1 MAIKYNTPK
10 SVLPA
15 DWSYEK
21 DSRYHE
27 YWVDFKEKAL
37 QGQWAKVLNGKF
49 NSRFGEFTKDWTVD
63 DYRNWAESSG
73 LTESIKKGLPSDYS
87 LWTNL
92 LASDDIGGIQRV
104 IGALVMDKNGHF
116 TNAKYETSASDI
128 ASVVDGMR
136 SYNAQNELVS
146 NLKEK
151 GGTDEQIQ
159 AILDSRDGTTEGY
172 TALSDDIADLSG
184 DAWNSYIADNFAK
197 NNVLPDNTWGSGD
210 TAYTIDEATLA
221 TTNPTSTADSAQQ
234 AVDTSVLGKS
244 GLDDLRNT
252 PGFVEVNGKYYLNQL
267 DEDGK
272 PVLDE
277 NGTPVRQEFA
287 VDENNNQI
295 VYVGGDKSGD
305 RWSVPGTS
313 KADTVDQMGE
323 DERAAYES
331 IKGLTEE
338 YGKFGKATLAAIDAP
353 ENDFAGQINAQ
364 LNQFL
369 NGYTGTDGKPVKGFL
384 DYQSDLEGA
393 GQTLKTD
400 MQGLQRQYDQA
411 YASYEGELNPLRTQ
425 MGTITDMS
433 MDVAR
438 DANDQN
444 YYTRLKDTL
453 YADAQ
458 ESINR
463 SASGA
468 RDTLNQTYANAG
480 LDPSSPAFTTAMRDL
495 AQSRA
500 DSERSANRQA
510 ILDSYGLGSQMLT
523 SRSSALTGASNA
535 IGAEMGALDSL
546 YGVKLQGLNNRKDMI
561 GQIYNVD
568 KNNATVGMQ
577 GLNTVLDTG
586 LKGVSANQT
595 QFNKNIDLTNSIYS
609 NLINAQSG
617 IRNIAD
623 QEGRTAEGDL
633 IDFSNAGKSD
643 DFTYGSFELAL
654 QQAYPDGDIPD
665 SLQTLLEKY
674 NPNK

>member
-1 MAIKYNTPK
+1 MADASVYANYKGSKGIK
-10 SVLPA
+10 
-15 DWSYEK
+15 
-21 DSRYHE
+21 
-27 YWVDFKEKAL
+27 
-37 QGQWAKVLNGKF
+37 
-49 NSRFGEFTKDWTVD
+49 
-63 DYRNWAESSG
+63 SG
-73 LTESIKKGLPSDYS
+73 GVWQD
-87 LWTNL
+87 
-92 LASDDIGGIQRV
+92 
-104 IGALVMDKNGHF
+104 GAF
-116 TNAKYETSASDI
+116 TNEDWRPTWRRFNGLVRQAKPMY
-128 ASVVDGMR
+128 
-136 SYNAQNELVS
+136 S
-146 NLKEK
+146 NYF
-151 GGTDEQIQ
+151 
-159 AILDSRDGTTEGY
+159 S
-172 TALSDDIADLSG
+172 
-184 DAWNSYIADNFAK
+184 N
-197 NNVLPDNTWGSGD
+197 
-210 TAYTIDEATLA
+210 DEATAMKQMKAFIKANLTGLKRGPDNNYVDNIKNIDELYAILGQASHDLYNLSYKTQDGYDEPHSAFTEPLKRALGEFSNFLDLTNQLEAKGLNTKQINQFLSSNKVQGKDSSTLA
-221 TTNPTSTADSAQQ
+221 ELANNIDGFSTSEIANYGVQNDPDDPESYQMTDADVATGSAITPQEQADDAVETT
-234 AVDTSVLGKS
+234 VLGKS
-244 GLDDLRNT
+244 SLDDLRNT
-252 PGFVEVNGKYYLNQL
+252 PGFVEENGKYYLNQL
-267 DEDGK
+267 DEDGN
-272 PVLDE
+272 PVKDASG
-277 NGTPVRQEFA
+277 NPVRQEFA

-313 KADTVDQMGE
+313 KADTVDQMSE

-331 IKGLTEE
+331 IKGLSAE
-338 YGKFGKATLAAIDAP
+338 YEKFGRDTLAAIDAP

-400 MQGLQRQYDQA
+400 MQGLQQEYDQA
-411 YASYEGELNPLRTQ
+411 YASYEGELDPLRNQ

-480 LDPSSPAFTTAMRDL
+480 LDPSSPAFTAAMRDL

-523 SRSSALTGASNA
+523 NRSNALTGASNA
-535 IGAEMGALDSL
+535 IGAEMSALDSL

-586 LKGVSANQT
+586 LKGISANQT

-617 IRNIAD
+617 IRNLAD

-654 QQAYPDGDIPD
+654 QQAYPDGNIPD
-665 SLQTLLEKY
+665 SLKTLLEKY

>member
-1 MAIKYNTPK
+1 MAVKYNGNK
-10 SVLPA
+10 AVLSGMREDVVAPNDFWQDFTKFLTQADYYNTAFKGNYDSYFGGLTA
-15 DWSYEK
+15 DWDAQDYQNFFNANGITDAVQGNSN
-21 DSRYHE
+21 
-27 YWVDFKEKAL
+27 VDISKITDLNKLKAIMGSMVID
-37 QGQWAKVLNGKF
+37 Q
-49 NSRFGEFTKDWTVD
+49 
-63 DYRNWAESSG
+63 
-73 LTESIKKGLPSDYS
+73 KGHFSNNKYKLPSTEINKLKEGIKAYNAHNQ
-87 LWTNL
+87 LVTNL
-92 LASDDIGGIQRV
+92 R
-104 IGALVMDKNGHF
+104 N
-116 TNAKYETSASDI
+116 
-128 ASVVDGMR
+128 
-136 SYNAQNELVS
+136 
-146 NLKEK
+146 K

-159 AILDSRDGTTEGY
+159 AILDSRDGSADSYTTLY
-172 TALSDDIADLSG
+172 DDVADLSG

-197 NNVLPDNTWGSGD
+197 NNVLPDNTWGSGT
-210 TAYTIDEATLA
+210 TAYTIDNATLA
-221 TTNPTSTADSAQQ
+221 VANPTSTADSAQQ

-244 GLDDLRNT
+244 SLDDLRNT
-252 PGFVEVNGKYYLNQL
+252 PGFVEENGKYYLNQL
-267 DEDGK
+267 DEDGN
-272 PVLDE
+272 PVKDASG
-277 NGTPVRQEFA
+277 NPVRQEFA
-287 VDENNNQI
+287 VDKDNNQI

-338 YGKFGKATLAAIDAP
+338 YGKFGRDTLAAIDAP

-400 MQGLQRQYDQA
+400 MQGLQKEYDQA
-411 YASYEGELNPLRTQ
+411 YASYEGELDPLRTQ

-480 LDPSSPAFTTAMRDL
+480 LDPSSPAFTAAMRDL
-495 AQSRA
+495 AKSRA

-523 SRSSALTGASNA
+523 NRSNALTGASNA

-568 KNNATVGMQ
+568 RNNATVGMQ
-577 GLNTVLDTG
+577 GLNTLLDTG
-586 LKGVSANQT
+586 LKGISANQT

-617 IRNIAD
+617 IRNLAD

-654 QQAYPDGDIPD
+654 QQAYPDGNIPD
-665 SLQTLLEKY
+665 SLKALLDKY

>member
-1 MAIKYNTPK
+1 MAVKYNGNK
-10 SVLPA
+10 AVLSGMREDVVAPNDFWQDFTKFLTQADYYNTAFKGNYDSYFGGLTA
-15 DWSYEK
+15 DWDAQDYQNFFNANGITDAVQGNSN
-21 DSRYHE
+21 
-27 YWVDFKEKAL
+27 VDISKITDLNKLKAIMGSMVIDQKGHFSNNKYKLPGTEINKLKEGIKAYNAHNQL
-37 QGQWAKVLNGKF
+37 V
-49 NSRFGEFTKDWTVD
+49 
-63 DYRNWAESSG
+63 
-73 LTESIKKGLPSDYS
+73 
-87 LWTNL
+87 TNL
-92 LASDDIGGIQRV
+92 R
-104 IGALVMDKNGHF
+104 N
-116 TNAKYETSASDI
+116 
-128 ASVVDGMR
+128 
-136 SYNAQNELVS
+136 
-146 NLKEK
+146 K

-159 AILDSRDGTTEGY
+159 AILDSRDGSADSY
-172 TALSDDIADLSG
+172 TNLLDDVADLSG

-197 NNVLPDNTWGSGD
+197 NNVLPDNTWGSGT
-210 TAYTIDEATLA
+210 TAYTIDDATLA

-252 PGFVEVNGKYYLNQL
+252 PGFVEENGKYYLNQL
-267 DEDGK
+267 DEDGN
-272 PVLDE
+272 PVKDASG
-277 NGTPVRQEFA
+277 NPVRQEFA

-338 YGKFGKATLAAIDAP
+338 YGQFGKDTLAAIDAP

-400 MQGLQRQYDQA
+400 MQGLQGMYDQA
-411 YASYEGELNPLRTQ
+411 YASYEGELDPLRNQ

-480 LDPSSPAFTTAMRDL
+480 LDPSSPAFTAAMRDL

-523 SRSSALTGASNA
+523 NRSNALTGASNA

-568 KNNATVGMQ
+568 QNNATVGMQ

-586 LKGVSANQT
+586 LKGISANQT

-617 IRNIAD
+617 IRNLAD

>member
-1 MAIKYNTPK
+1 MAIKYNGNK
-10 SVLPA
+10 AVLSGMREDVQKP
-15 DWSYEK
+15 DDFWS
-21 DSRYHE
+21 
-27 YWVDFKEKAL
+27 DF
-37 QGQWAKVLNGKF
+37 NKF
-49 NSRFGEFTKDWTVD
+49 LGSNNFYQQEFLGNYNSQF
-63 DYRNWAESSG
+63 SG
-73 LTESIKKGLPSDYS
+73 LTEGWGAQDFIDFFEANGVLQAINDRGSTRISATTDLNKLKAIMGSMVIDQLGHFDSNKYQLGSGEIAKLKEGIKAYNAHNQLV
-87 LWTNL
+87 TNL
-92 LASDDIGGIQRV
+92 RQ
-104 IGALVMDKNGHF
+104 
-116 TNAKYETSASDI
+116 
-128 ASVVDGMR
+128 
-136 SYNAQNELVS
+136 
-146 NLKEK
+146 K

-159 AILDSRDGTTEGY
+159 AILDSRDGSADGY
-172 TALSDDIADLSG
+172 TTLYDDVADLSG
-184 DAWNSYIADNFAK
+184 DAFNSYIADNFAK
-197 NNVLPDNTWGSGD
+197 NNVLPDNTWGSGT
-210 TAYTIDEATLA
+210 TAYTIDDATLA
-221 TTNPTSTADSAQQ
+221 VANPTSTADSAQQ

-244 GLDDLRNT
+244 SLDDLRNT
-252 PGFVEVNGKYYLNQL
+252 PGFVEENGKYYLNQL

-277 NGTPVRQEFA
+277 DGNPVRQEFA

-338 YGKFGKATLAAIDAP
+338 YEKFGKDTLAAIDAP

-369 NGYTGTDGKPVKGFL
+369 TGYTGTDGKPVKGFL

-400 MQGLQRQYDQA
+400 MQGLQRKYDQA

-425 MGTITDMS
+425 MGTITGMS

-480 LDPSSPAFTTAMRDL
+480 LDPSSPAFTAAMRDL

-510 ILDSYGLGSQMLT
+510 ILDSYGLGNQMLT
-523 SRSSALTGASNA
+523 SRSNALTGASNA

-586 LKGVSANQT
+586 LKGISANQT

-617 IRNIAD
+617 IRNLAD

-665 SLQTLLEKY
+665 SLQTLLDKY

>member
-1 MAIKYNTPK
+1 MAVKYNGNK
-10 SVLPA
+10 EVLCGMREDVVAPNDFWQDFTKFLTQADYYNTAFKGNYDSYFGGITA
-15 DWSYEK
+15 DWDVQDYQNFFNANGITDAVQGNSN
-21 DSRYHE
+21 
-27 YWVDFKEKAL
+27 VDISKITDLNKLKAIMGSMVID
-37 QGQWAKVLNGKF
+37 Q
-49 NSRFGEFTKDWTVD
+49 
-63 DYRNWAESSG
+63 
-73 LTESIKKGLPSDYS
+73 KGHFSNNKYKLPSTEINKLKEGIKAYNAHNQ
-87 LWTNL
+87 LVTNL
-92 LASDDIGGIQRV
+92 R
-104 IGALVMDKNGHF
+104 N
-116 TNAKYETSASDI
+116 
-128 ASVVDGMR
+128 
-136 SYNAQNELVS
+136 
-146 NLKEK
+146 K

-159 AILDSRDGTTEGY
+159 AILDSRDGSADSYTTLY
-172 TALSDDIADLSG
+172 DDVADLSG

-197 NNVLPDNTWGSGD
+197 NNVLPDNTWGSGT
-210 TAYTIDEATLA
+210 TAYTIDNATLA
-221 TTNPTSTADSAQQ
+221 VANPTSTADSAQQ

-244 GLDDLRNT
+244 SLDDLRNT
-252 PGFVEVNGKYYLNQL
+252 PGFVEENGKYYLNQL
-267 DEDGK
+267 DEDGN
-272 PVLDE
+272 PVKDASG
-277 NGTPVRQEFA
+277 NPVRQEFA
-287 VDENNNQI
+287 VDKDNNQI

-338 YGKFGKATLAAIDAP
+338 YGKFGRDTLAAIDAP

-400 MQGLQRQYDQA
+400 MQGLQKEYDQA
-411 YASYEGELNPLRTQ
+411 YASYEGELDPLRTQ

-480 LDPSSPAFTTAMRDL
+480 LDPSSPAFTAAMRDL
-495 AQSRA
+495 AKSRA

-523 SRSSALTGASNA
+523 NRSNALTGASNA

-568 KNNATVGMQ
+568 RNNATVGMQ
-577 GLNTVLDTG
+577 GLNTLLDTG
-586 LKGVSANQT
+586 LKGISANQT

-617 IRNIAD
+617 IRNLAD

-654 QQAYPDGDIPD
+654 QQAYPDGNIPD
-665 SLQTLLEKY
+665 SLKALLDKY

>member
-1 MAIKYNTPK
+1 MADASVYANYKGSKGIK
-10 SVLPA
+10 
-15 DWSYEK
+15 
-21 DSRYHE
+21 
-27 YWVDFKEKAL
+27 
-37 QGQWAKVLNGKF
+37 
-49 NSRFGEFTKDWTVD
+49 
-63 DYRNWAESSG
+63 SG
-73 LTESIKKGLPSDYS
+73 GVWQD
-87 LWTNL
+87 
-92 LASDDIGGIQRV
+92 
-104 IGALVMDKNGHF
+104 GAF
-116 TNAKYETSASDI
+116 TNEDWRPTWRRFNGLVRQAKPMY
-128 ASVVDGMR
+128 
-136 SYNAQNELVS
+136 S
-146 NLKEK
+146 NYF
-151 GGTDEQIQ
+151 
-159 AILDSRDGTTEGY
+159 S
-172 TALSDDIADLSG
+172 
-184 DAWNSYIADNFAK
+184 N
-197 NNVLPDNTWGSGD
+197 
-210 TAYTIDEATLA
+210 DEATAMKQMKAFIKANLTGLKRGPDNNYVDNIKNIDELYAILGQASHDLYNLSYKTQDGYDEPHPAFTEPLKRALGEFSNFLDLTNQLEAKGLNTKQINQFLSSNKVQGKDSSTLA
-221 TTNPTSTADSAQQ
+221 ELANNIDGFSTSEIANYGVQNDPDDPESYQMTDADVATGSAITPQEQADDAVETT
-234 AVDTSVLGKS
+234 VLGKS
-244 GLDDLRNT
+244 SLDDLRNT
-252 PGFVEVNGKYYLNQL
+252 PGFVEENGKYYLNQL
-267 DEDGK
+267 DEDGN
-272 PVLDE
+272 PVKDASG
-277 NGTPVRQEFA
+277 NPVRQEFA

-313 KADTVDQMGE
+313 KADTVDQMSE

-331 IKGLTEE
+331 IKGLSAE
-338 YGKFGKATLAAIDAP
+338 YEKFGRDTLAAIDAP

-400 MQGLQRQYDQA
+400 MQGLQQEYDQA
-411 YASYEGELNPLRTQ
+411 YASYEGELDPLRNQ

-480 LDPSSPAFTTAMRDL
+480 LDPSSPAFTAAMRDL

-523 SRSSALTGASNA
+523 NRSNALTGASNA
-535 IGAEMGALDSL
+535 IGAEMSALDSL

-586 LKGVSANQT
+586 LKGISANQT

-617 IRNIAD
+617 IRNLAD

-654 QQAYPDGDIPD
+654 QQAYPDGNIPD
-665 SLQTLLEKY
+665 SLKTLLEKY

>member
-1 MAIKYNTPK
+1 MAIKYNGNK
-10 SVLPA
+10 AVLSGMREDVQKP
-15 DWSYEK
+15 DDFWS
-21 DSRYHE
+21 
-27 YWVDFKEKAL
+27 DF
-37 QGQWAKVLNGKF
+37 NKF
-49 NSRFGEFTKDWTVD
+49 LSSNNFYQQEFLGNYNSQF
-63 DYRNWAESSG
+63 SG
-73 LTESIKKGLPSDYS
+73 LTEGWEAQDFIDFFEANGVLQAINDRGSTQISATTDLNKLKAIMGSMVIDQLGHFSNNKYKLPGTEINKLKEGIKAYNAHNQLV
-87 LWTNL
+87 TNL
-92 LASDDIGGIQRV
+92 R
-104 IGALVMDKNGHF
+104 N
-116 TNAKYETSASDI
+116 
-128 ASVVDGMR
+128 
-136 SYNAQNELVS
+136 
-146 NLKEK
+146 K

-159 AILDSRDGTTEGY
+159 AILDSRDGSADSYTT
-172 TALSDDIADLSG
+172 LLDDVADLSG

-197 NNVLPDNTWGSGD
+197 NNVLPDNTWGSGT
-210 TAYTIDEATLA
+210 TAYTIDNATLA
-221 TTNPTSTADSAQQ
+221 VANPTSTADSAQQ

-244 GLDDLRNT
+244 SLDDLRNT
-252 PGFVEVNGKYYLNQL
+252 PGFVEINGKYYLNQL
-267 DEDGK
+267 GEDGK
-272 PVLDE
+272 PVKDASG
-277 NGTPVRQEFA
+277 NPVRQEFA

-313 KADTVDQMGE
+313 KADTVDQMSE

-331 IKGLTEE
+331 IKGLTAE
-338 YGKFGKATLAAIDAP
+338 YEKFGRDTLAAIDAP

-400 MQGLQRQYDQA
+400 MQGLQRDYDQA
-411 YASYEGELNPLRTQ
+411 YASYEGELDPLRNQ

-468 RDTLNQTYANAG
+468 KETLNQTYANAG
-480 LDPSSPAFTTAMRDL
+480 LDPSSPAFTAAMRDL
-495 AQSRA
+495 AKSRA

-523 SRSSALTGASNA
+523 SRSNALTGASNA

-586 LKGVSANQT
+586 LKGISANQT

-617 IRNIAD
+617 IRNLAD

-654 QQAYPDGDIPD
+654 QQAYPDGNIPD
-665 SLQTLLEKY
+665 SLKTLLDKY